1 MVGRAAI
8 KTSRAREGQPMKHP
22 RLLGN
27 RQGPTSRA
35 RVRGRTLRR
44 LMDAVEPFTIEVE
57 ERDGRVEVTPR
68 GELDMASAPELEQA
82 IMPRLEGGTWVLL
95 DLRSLDFIDSSGLR
109 VVVGAHR
116 AAEDRGGRFTCV
128 RGAPGT
134 TVHRIVEIAGIDGVI
149 EMVDDPA
156 QPNVR

>member
-1 MVGRAAI
+1 MFLGVPSNVRAQACD
-8 KTSRAREGQPMKHP
+8 EHP
-22 RLLGN
+22 RS
-27 RQGPTSRA
+27 P
-35 RVRGRTLRR
+35 VRR
-44 LMDAVEPFTIEVE
+44 LARFMDVVEPFAIDID
-57 ERDGRVEVTPR
+57 ERDDRVVVTPR

-82 IMPRLEGGTWVLL
+82 VMPRLQDGGWIVL

-116 AAEDRGGRFTCV
+116 LAEERGGRFTCV
-128 RGAPGT
+128 RGAPGS

-156 QPNVR
+156 QPQVR

>member
-1 MVGRAAI
+1 M
-8 KTSRAREGQPMKHP
+8 EG
-22 RLLGN
+22 L
-27 RQGPTSRA
+27 
-35 RVRGRTLRR
+35 
-44 LMDAVEPFTIEVE
+44 EPFTIEVDE
-57 ERDGRVEVTPR
+57 SDGRVDIIPR

-82 IMPRLEGGTWVLL
+82 IMPRLAGGAWVLL

-116 AAEDRGGRFTCV
+116 AAEDQGGRFTCV
-128 RGAPGT
+128 RGTAGS

-156 QPNVR
+156 EAAAH

>member
-1 MVGRAAI
+1 M
-8 KTSRAREGQPMKHP
+8 E
-22 RLLGN
+22 
-27 RQGPTSRA
+27 
-35 RVRGRTLRR
+35 
-44 LMDAVEPFTIEVE
+44 AVEPFSIEVS
-57 ERDGRVEVTPR
+57 ERDGRLEVKPR
-68 GELDMASAPELEQA
+68 GELDMASAPELEQT
-82 IMPRLEGGTWVLL
+82 IMPRLESGAWVLL

-116 AAEDRGGRFTCV
+116 AAEETGGRFTCV

-156 QPNVR
+156 EAASR

>member
-1 MVGRAAI
+1 M
-8 KTSRAREGQPMKHP
+8 E
-22 RLLGN
+22 
-27 RQGPTSRA
+27 
-35 RVRGRTLRR
+35 
-44 LMDAVEPFTIEVE
+44 AVEPFAIEVQ
-57 ERDGRVEVTPR
+57 ERDGRVDVTPR

-82 IMPRLEGGTWVLL
+82 IMPRLEQGTWVLL

-116 AAEDRGGRFTCV
+116 SAEERGGRFTCV
-128 RGAPGT
+128 RGATGT

-156 QPNVR
+156 EAPPR

>member
-1 MVGRAAI
+1 ME
-8 KTSRAREGQPMKHP
+8 T
-22 RLLGN
+22 
-27 RQGPTSRA
+27 
-35 RVRGRTLRR
+35 
-44 LMDAVEPFTIEVE
+44 VEPFAIEID
-57 ERDGRVEVTPR
+57 ERDDRVVVVPR

-82 IMPRLEGGTWVLL
+82 IMPRLQQGTWVVL

-116 AAEDRGGRFTCV
+116 SAEESGGRFTCV
-128 RGAPGT
+128 RGAAGS

-156 QPNVR
+156 QPSAR

>member
-1 MVGRAAI
+1 
-8 KTSRAREGQPMKHP
+8 
-22 RLLGN
+22 
-27 RQGPTSRA
+27 
-35 RVRGRTLRR
+35 
-44 LMDAVEPFTIEVE
+44 MDAVEPFTIETNELEDRIVL
-57 ERDGRVEVTPR
+57 TPR

-82 IMPRLEGGTWVLL
+82 VMPRLQQGSWIVL

-116 AAEDRGGRFTCV
+116 LAEEHGGRFTCV
-128 RGAPGT
+128 RGAPGS

-156 QPNVR
+156 QPTPR